1 MRTRVTHSRPLD
13 GRSRDNRGCIMFPA
27 RFIDFDWT
35 AVSVFSTRKT
45 EMPLVFDNIS
55 KIVSGETYIHPT
67 DLRLAPGSFNTLLG
81 RTGAGKTTLLRLM
94 AGLDRPS
101 GGRISVRCH
110 DVTKLPV
117 RRRSVAMVYQ
127 QFVNYPNF
135 TVFDNIASPLK
146 IAAIDRKEIDRRV
159 GEVAEMMHLGPFLE
173 RLPAE
178 LSGGQQQRVALARA
192 LVKEADLLLL
202 DEPLVNLDFK
212 LREELRVELRR
223 LLAGSHAIVV
233 YATAEPQEALA
244 LGGNTIIVDE
254 GRVLQQ
260 GSAAEIYRRPQSVR
274 TAQLMG
280 DPPINVVEGLIND
293 TTMQFGLDEPVAAP
307 DHLFALPDGPYLFG
321 VRPNHVL
328 MRRRAPSDIE
338 IRTRVELAEISGS
351 ETSIHFRHGGAAWVS
366 RQDGVHPLG
375 VDEAIRVFVQ
385 PRRVFAFDPSGELI
399 AAPDQP
405 TSGRSV

>member
-1 MRTRVTHSRPLD
+1 
-13 GRSRDNRGCIMFPA
+13 
-27 RFIDFDWT
+27 
-35 AVSVFSTRKT
+35 
-45 EMPLVFDNIS
+45 MPLVFDNIS
-55 KIVSGETYIHPT
+55 KIVGGEIHILPT

-101 GGRISVRCH
+101 GGRISIQGR
-110 DVTKLPV
+110 DVTRLPV

-127 QFVNYPNF
+127 QFVNYPDF

-146 IAAIDRKEIDRRV
+146 VAGVDQTEIERRV
-159 GEVAEMMHLGPFLE
+159 REVAEMMHLEDFID

-192 LVKEADLLLL
+192 LVKDADLLLL
-202 DEPLVNLDFK
+202 DEPLANLDFK
-212 LREELRVELRR
+212 LREELRLELRNVLTR
-223 LLAGSHAIVV
+223 SNAIVV

-244 LGGNTIIVDE
+244 LGGNTIIVDR

-260 GSAAEIYRRPQSVR
+260 GPAAGVYRRPGSVR
-274 TAQLMG
+274 TAQLVG
-280 DPPINVVEGLIND
+280 DPPMNVVAGRIGDAAIQLGEDN
-293 TTMQFGLDEPVAAP
+293 PVAAP
-307 DHLFALPDGPYLFG
+307 EHLRALPEGSYLFG

-328 MRRRAPSDIE
+328 MKRRAPSDIE

-351 ETSIHFRHGGAAWVS
+351 ETSIHFSHGGSSWVS
-366 RQDGVHPLG
+366 RQEGVYPLG
-375 VDEAIRVFVQ
+375 VDEPISVYIE
-385 PRRVFAFDPSGELI
+385 PKRVFAFNPRGALI

-405 TSGRSV
+405 TDGWST

>member
-1 MRTRVTHSRPLD
+1 
-13 GRSRDNRGCIMFPA
+13 MFPA

-35 AVSVFSTRKT
+35 AVLVFSTRKT

-55 KIVSGETYIHPT
+55 KTVSGEIHIHPT

-101 GGRISVRCH
+101 GGRISMRGL
-110 DVTKLPV
+110 DVTRLPV

-127 QFVNYPNF
+127 QFVNYPDF

-146 IAAIDRKEIDRRV
+146 VAGVDQKEIDRRV
-159 GEVAEMMHLGPFLE
+159 REVAGMMHLEGCLH

-178 LSGGQQQRVALARA
+178 LSGGQQQRTAMARA

-212 LREELRVELRR
+212 LREELRHELRK
-223 LLAGSHAIVV
+223 LLTGSDAIVV

-244 LGGNTIIVDE
+244 LGGNTLVVDR
-254 GRVLQQ
+254 GRILQQ
-260 GSAAEIYRRPQSVR
+260 GPAADVYRRPESVR
-274 TAQLMG
+274 AARLVG
-280 DPPINVVEGLIND
+280 DPPMNVVAGRIMDAAMRLGED
-293 TTMQFGLDEPVAAP
+293 DPVAAP
-307 DHLFALPDGPYLFG
+307 DHLRGLSEGSYLFG

-351 ETSIHFRHGGAAWVS
+351 ETSIHFSHGGSSWVS
-366 RQDGVHPLG
+366 RQDGVHPLT
-375 VDEAIRVFVQ
+375 VDEPIRVYIELQ
-385 PRRVFAFDPSGELI
+385 RVFAFDPEGVLI

-405 TSGRSV
+405 TAGWSA

>member
-1 MRTRVTHSRPLD
+1 
-13 GRSRDNRGCIMFPA
+13 
-27 RFIDFDWT
+27 
-35 AVSVFSTRKT
+35 
-45 EMPLVFDNIS
+45 MPLVFDNIS
-55 KIVSGETYIHPT
+55 KIVSGETHIHPT

-101 GGRISVRCH
+101 AGRISMQGR
-110 DVTKLPV
+110 DVTRLPV

-127 QFVNYPNF
+127 QFVNYPDF

-146 IAAIDRKEIDRRV
+146 VAGVDQTEIDRRV
-159 GEVAEMMHLGPFLE
+159 CEVAGMMHLEGYLH
-173 RLPAE
+173 RLPAK
-178 LSGGQQQRVALARA
+178 LSGGQQQRTAMARA

-212 LREELRVELRR
+212 LREELRHELRN
-223 LLAGSHAIVV
+223 LLTGSDAIVV

-244 LGGNTIIVDE
+244 LGGNAIIVDE
-254 GRVLQQ
+254 GRVHQQ
-260 GSAAEIYRRPQSVR
+260 GPAAEIYRRPQSVR

-293 TTMQFGLDEPVAAP
+293 TTMQFGKDEPFAAP
-307 DHLFALPDGPYLFG
+307 DHLCALPDGPYLFG

-351 ETSIHFRHGGAAWVS
+351 ETSIHFSHGGSSWVS
-366 RQDGVHPLG
+366 RQDGVHPLT
-375 VDEAIRVFVQ
+375 VDEPIRVYIE
-385 PRRVFAFDPSGELI
+385 PRQVFAFDPNGALI

-405 TSGRSV
+405 TSGRSA